1 MGAFTLGFNEF
12 TNRGDEAKGVVTVTD
27 LQDADA
33 PREAALP
40 ATEISRTAG
49 TASSGRRPQSGKPGR
64 SRKKPAIVR
73 SPNPLTRETL
83 PTRVFGED
91 ETADVER
98 PVENAADEGAESDD
112 VAADGP
118 AIVSPADATGG
129 EGAASESPIDEST
142 ESDSAPSGCDG
153 ADGAEVDRSA
163 VDDASGRGAGSAAA
177 DELQSLWDLGVEEA
191 SQFAVRLRAVA
202 AQWPQDPDPDLRD
215 EAEYLVAQALRTT
228 ISHASRLLGDAHK
241 ATAHLPRLLGLL
253 EEGALPA
260 RWFTFV
266 LRRTT
271 DLTDAH
277 LAEIDES
284 IADWDLRVEEDR
296 FRRQLAALV
305 RWLRDRDDT
314 SASTPERSVDVFPPD
329 DDGTACLQ
337 IHGPGPEILA
347 LGRRLDSAARA
358 VQQAQRHALTTGE
371 EVPFDDGTVTD
382 HGAAMS
388 LARLRYE
395 ILSRSILDTGGIE
408 VPKER
413 FRINVTVPALTLLGV
428 ENGPGLLDGIHPLPA
443 AMARELAAGD
453 PTWYRVL
460 TDPTNGAFLP
470 LPATKYT
477 PTREMVEYL
486 RLAFPVCAVPGCTR
500 PTSWASQMDHV
511 EEYDHAHPEEGG
523 RTEVPNLHPLCWRH
537 HQMKTAGILDPVKE
551 SIAHPVTNAT
561 PAGKTSENEERSGD
575 PPPGES
581 PPAGSQP
588 EISSRAESPGQ
599 EVVTGFDP
607 GVTRWTIRGRPP
619 RSIRDE
625 CDLITPWIT
634 GEFTTRWHQYQ
645 ERLTAHRDQHS
656 TPEDDAPA
664 PDTEPPPF

>member
-1 MGAFTLGFNEF
+1 MGVREF
-12 TNRGDEAKGVVTVTD
+12 MNRGDGAKGVVAMAD
-27 LQDADA
+27 FQDADA
-33 PREAALP
+33 QREAAIP
-40 ATEISRTAG
+40 AAEISGSTGA
-49 TASSGRRPQSGKPGR
+49 ASSDQPSNRGRRGR
-64 SRKKPAIVR
+64 GRKKPAIVR
-73 SPNPLTRETL
+73 SANPLTRETL

-91 ETADVER
+91 EAIEAGR
-98 PVENAADEGAESDD
+98 PEESAANDGAESTE
-112 VAADGP
+112 GP
-118 AIVSPADATGG
+118 
-129 EGAASESPIDEST
+129 ESMESA
-142 ESDSAPSGCDG
+142 ESDSGSAGWGRPDSAYVDPSVS
-153 ADGAEVDRSA
+153 E
-163 VDDASGRGAGSAAA
+163 DATPGVEAGSAAV
-177 DELQSLWDLGVEEA
+177 DELQSLWDLGTEEA

-202 AQWPQDPDPDLRD
+202 THWPEGPDPDRDLRD

-253 EEGALPA
+253 EEGELPA

-277 LAEIDES
+277 LAEVDES
-284 IADWDLRVEEDR
+284 IAAWDLHVEEDR

-305 RWLRDRDDT
+305 RWLRDRDE
-314 SASTPERSVDVFPPD
+314 APVAAPERSVDVFPPD

-347 LGRRLDSAARA
+347 LGRRLDSAARS
-358 VQQAQRHALTTGE
+358 VQQAQRQALATGE

-382 HGAAMS
+382 HGAAMT

-443 AMARELAAGD
+443 AMARDLAASH
-453 PTWYRVL
+453 PTWYRIL
-460 TDPTNGAFLP
+460 TDPNGAFLP

-486 RLAFPVCAVPGCTR
+486 RLAYPVCAVPGCTR
-500 PTSWASQMDHV
+500 PTSWASQMDHI
-511 EEYDHAHPEEGG
+511 EEYNHKHPEEGG
-523 RTEVPNLHPLCWRH
+523 RTEIPNLHPLCWRH
-537 HQMKTAGILDPVKE
+537 HQMKTAGIMDPVKE
-551 SIAHPVTNAT
+551 SITHPVTIAT
-561 PAGKTSENEERSGD
+561 SLEDPSEHNDRRGD
-575 PPPGES
+575 PPPGRP
-581 PPAGSQP
+581 PPAGSLT
-588 EISSRAESPGQ
+588 EISSGEELPAQALITRFE
-599 EVVTGFDP
+599 P
-607 GVTRWTIRGRPP
+607 GVTRWSIGSRPP
-619 RSIRDE
+619 RRIRDE

-645 ERLTAHRDQHS
+645 ERRAAHRDQRS
-656 TPEDDAPA
+656 ALEDDTPP
-664 PDTEPPPF
+664 PDTELPPF